1 MWIISAFLMINIFNM
16 DKIVIGDITYLTV
29 KSYAK
34 YKGVTIQTVY
44 NWIRD
49 NKLETKK
56 VLSALFVRL

>member
-1 MWIISAFLMINIFNM
+1 MTNIFNM
-16 DKIVIGDITYLTV
+16 DKIVIQGTTYMTV
-29 KSYAK
+29 NSYAK